1 VTSNLQP
8 QAARLEA
15 VALRLEQRA
24 RDLERRHD
32 SRCVFTYAYA
42 LLTRR
47 LASALPTSDVAD
59 PDWVVS
65 LAEQFVTLYEVAVT
79 AWDEDGGVPPGWRVV
94 FETICRRRTSVIEDL
109 VLGMAAH
116 IMRDLPHALV
126 AVGLEAPDGTSHI
139 SDFHALNAILGDAI
153 EEIQDEVSRRYAHYV
168 RWLDR
173 IGGGED
179 EIATNYGIRLS
190 RGMAWY
196 NATRLLDTRSTA
208 AAAAS
213 IERSP
218 QIVVDEVMH
227 PSVWIVRHGLQALRV
242 TVSLFR
248 RWPAADA

>member
-1 VTSNLQP
+1 MTADVR
-8 QAARLEA
+8 AAATTLEAIAVRLEH
-15 VALRLEQRA
+15 RT
-24 RDLERRHD
+24 RDLERRRD
-32 SRCVFTYAYA
+32 SRCVFTYSYA

-47 LASALPTSDVAD
+47 LASKLPTSGVAD
-59 PDWVVS
+59 PDWIVS
-65 LAEQFVTLYEVAVT
+65 LAEEFVSLYEVAVT
-79 AWDEDGGVPPGWRVV
+79 AWDDDGEVPPGWRVV
-94 FETICRRRTSVIEDL
+94 FETICTRRTSVIEDL
-109 VLGMAAH
+109 ALAMAAH

-126 AVGLEAPDGTSHI
+126 AVGLDAPDGTTHV
-139 SDFHALNAILGDAI
+139 SDFHAVNAILGDAI
-153 EEIQDEVSRRYAHYV
+153 EEIQDQVSRRYAHYV

-173 IGGGED
+173 IGGGAD

-196 NATRLLDTRSTA
+196 NATRLLDAPSAA

-227 PSVWIVRHGLQALRV
+227 SSVWIVRIALRVMRV